1 MAEKYVYLFSEGKKE
16 LKNTLG
22 GKGANLAEM
31 TKLGFPIP
39 QGFTITCQACLEY
52 FNNPKFLEEITP
64 KVEASLKNLEKLAR
78 KKFGDISD
86 PLLVSVRSGA
96 PMSMPG
102 MMDTVL
108 NLGLTE
114 ENLKGLAKK
123 TGNER
128 FALDAYRRFI
138 QMFGDVVMGIDHDD
152 FEHILHEVKSKVG
165 ENTQD
170 TDLTIDNLKEIIK
183 KYKVL
188 YKEKIGEE
196 FPDDPKE
203 QLYKAIRAVFD
214 SWNSDRAVYYRKF
227 NRIPNF
233 GTAVNVQQMVFG
245 NMGDTSLTGVA
256 FTRDPATGEKVK
268 FGEYLTNA
276 QGEDVVA
283 GIRTPKKFIDMK
295 EEFPK
300 IHAELSEIMDKLED
314 HYKDMQDIEFT
325 AQEGKLFL
333 LQTRTGKRTAL
344 AMVKIAIDMMHE
356 GYITKEEA
364 ILRVDADKLT
374 NLLFKRIDDKA
385 EYELLTTGINASPG
399 AVSGQ
404 IVFEPE
410 DAETWTE
417 AGKHVILVRPET
429 KPDDIHGLMASEGVL
444 TQHGG
449 KTSHAAVVARGM
461 GKPAVCGAAEIF
473 IDVKKKFFRIRDH
486 EFKEGDVITIDGS
499 SGQVVKGEAP
509 LLEPEISGEFD
520 EMLHM
525 ADEIRKLGVYANS
538 ETIPDTKNA
547 VKFGAEGI
555 GLARTEHMFMAPE
568 RLPVVQEMI
577 MSKSTDER
585 KKALAKIKPMQKE
598 DFKGIFRLM
607 DGKPVII
614 RLLDPPLH
622 EFLPN
627 FTEIT
632 TEVALL
638 RFRLNSGED
647 VKAELKEKEK
657 MLELVSGLHESNPM
671 LGLRGCR
678 LGLTW
683 PEIND
688 MQVEAIFEAAVELKK
703 EGIEVIPE
711 VMIPLI
717 GFISELKPVKEELV
731 KTADKIIKDS
741 GVELHYKFGTM
752 IEIPRAALTAG
763 EIAEEAEFF
772 SFGTNDLTQMTLGFS
787 RDDAEGKFIPLYL
800 EKGILAVNPFA
811 AIDQTGVGKLMKM
824 AVNDGRGTRPDLD
837 VGICGEHGGEPSSVE
852 FCHRIGLNYVSCSPF
867 RIPVARLAAAQA
879 QIRTPRDFTTRKSHK

>member
-1 MAEKYVYLFSEGKKE
+1 MAKEKFVYMFSEGSKE

-39 QGFTITCQACLEY
+39 QGFTITCQACLEF

-64 KVEASLKNLEKLAR
+64 KIEEALKNLEKLAG
-78 KKFGDISD
+78 KKFGDKND

-114 ENLKGLAKK
+114 ENLKGLSKK

-152 FEHILHEVKSKVG
+152 FEHILSGVKEEIGKDAK
-165 ENTQD
+165 D
-170 TDLTIDNLKEIIK
+170 TDMNIDHLKELIK
-183 KYKVL
+183 KYKAL
-188 YKEKIGEE
+188 YKEKIGED
-196 FPDDPKE
+196 FPDNPKE

-245 NMGDTSLTGVA
+245 NMGDSSLTGVA
-256 FTRDPATGEKVK
+256 FTRDPATGEKHHM
-268 FGEYLTNA
+268 GEYLTNA

-283 GIRTPKKFIDMK
+283 GIRTPKKFNEME

-300 IHAELSEIMDKLED
+300 VFEELTGLMQKLEN
-314 HYKDMQDIEFT
+314 HYTDMQDIEFT
-325 AQEGKLFL
+325 VQEGNLYL

-344 AMVKIAIDMMHE
+344 SMVKIAMDMMHE
-356 GYITKEEA
+356 ELITKEEA
-364 ILRVDADKLT
+364 ILRIDAEKLT
-374 NLLFKRIDDKA
+374 GLLFKRIDDKA

-399 AVSGQ
+399 AVTGQ
-404 IVFEPE
+404 VVFEPE
-410 DAETWTE
+410 DAETWTNQ
-417 AGKHVILVRPET
+417 GKKVILVRPET
-429 KPDDIHGLMASEGVL
+429 KPDDIHGLMAAEGVL
-444 TQHGG
+444 TVHGG

-461 GKPAVCGAAEIF
+461 GKPAVCGASAIF
-473 IDVKKKFFRIRDH
+473 IDVKKKFFRVNEQ

-499 SGQVVKGEAP
+499 NGQVVKGEAP

-520 EMLHM
+520 ELLTM

-568 RLPVVQEMI
+568 RLPVVREMI

-585 KKALAKIKPMQKE
+585 KKALEKIKPMQKE

-627 FTEIT
+627 FTEVT

-638 RFRLNSGED
+638 RHRLNAGEN

-717 GFISELKPVKEELV
+717 GFISELKPVKKEL
-731 KTADKIIKDS
+731 KKIADKIIKES
-741 GVELHYKFGTM
+741 GVDLHYKFGTM

-800 EKGILAVNPFA
+800 EKGILANNPFA
-811 AIDQTGVGKLMKM
+811 AVDQIGVGKLMKM
-824 AVNDGRGTRPDLD
+824 AIKEGRETRPDLD

-852 FCHRIGLNYVSCSPF
+852 FCHKINLNYVSCSPF

-879 QIRTPRDFTTRKSHK
+879 QIKFPREFCSRK

>member
-1 MAEKYVYLFSEGKKE
+1 MAEKYVYMFSEGSKE

-31 TKLGFPIP
+31 TKLKIPIP
-39 QGFTITCQACLEY
+39 QGFTITCQACLE
-52 FNNPKFLEEITP
+52 FFKNPKFLEEITP
-64 KVEASLKNLEKLAR
+64 KVEAALKNLEKLAG
-78 KKFGDISD
+78 KKFNDNED

-114 ENLKGLAKK
+114 KNLEALVKK

-152 FEHILHEVKSKVG
+152 FEHILQEVKSKIG
-165 ENTQD
+165 SNAKD
-170 TDLTIDNLKEIIK
+170 TDLTIPHLREIIQ
-183 KYKVL
+183 KYKIL
-188 YKEKIGEE
+188 YKEKIGED
-196 FPDDPKE
+196 FPDNPKE
-203 QLYKAIRAVFD
+203 QLYKSIRAVFD
-214 SWNSDRAVYYRKF
+214 SWNSPRAVYYRKF

-233 GTAVNVQQMVFG
+233 GTAVNIQQMVFG
-245 NMGDTSLTGVA
+245 NMGNTSLTGVA
-256 FTRDPATGEKVK
+256 FTRDPATGEKQ
-268 FGEYLTNA
+268 FMGEYLTNA

-283 GIRTPKKFIDMK
+283 GIRTPKKLSDME
-295 EEFPK
+295 EEFP
-300 IHAELSEIMDKLED
+300 ATYTELTTLMEKLEN

-325 AQEGKLFL
+325 VQEGNLYL
-333 LQTRTGKRTAL
+333 LQTRNGKRTPV
-344 AMVKIAIDMMHE
+344 AMVKIAIDMMKE
-356 GYITKEEA
+356 ELITKEEA

-374 NLLFKRIDDKA
+374 GLLFKRIDEKST
-385 EYELLTTGINASPG
+385 YELLTKGINASPG

-410 DAETWTE
+410 DAETWSNQ
-417 AGKHVILVRPET
+417 GKKVILVRPET

-444 TQHGG
+444 TVHGG

-461 GKPAVCGAAEIF
+461 GKPAVCGASDLF
-473 IDVKKKFFRIRDH
+473 IDVKKKLFRVNNQV
-486 EFKEGDVITIDGS
+486 FKEGDVITIDGS
-499 SGQVVKGEAP
+499 TGLVVKGAAP

-520 EMLHM
+520 ELLAM

-547 VKFGAEGI
+547 IKFGAEGI

-568 RLPVVQEMI
+568 RLPVVREMI
-577 MSKSTDER
+577 IAKSTDER
-585 KKALAKIKPMQKE
+585 KKALEKIKPMQKE
-598 DFKGIFRLM
+598 DFKGIFRIM
-607 DGKPVII
+607 AGKPVII

-622 EFLPN
+622 EFLPDY
-627 FTEIT
+627 TSIT
-632 TEVALL
+632 TEVSLL
-638 RFRLNSGED
+638 RYRVKNGED
-647 VKAELKEKEK
+647 VKAELEEKEK

-678 LGLTW
+678 LGLKW

-703 EGIEVIPE
+703 EGVEVYPE

-717 GFISELKPVKEELV
+717 GFISELKPVKEGL
-731 KTADKIIKDS
+731 KKIADRIIRES
-741 GVELHYKFGTM
+741 GVELHYMFGTM
-752 IEIPRAALTAG
+752 IEIPRAALTAD
-763 EIAEEAEFF
+763 EIAQEAEFF

-787 RDDAEGKFIPLYL
+787 RDDAEGKFIPFYL
-800 EKGILAVNPFA
+800 EKGILEENPFA
-811 AIDQTGVGKLMKM
+811 SLDQIGVGKLMKM
-824 AVNDGRGTRPDLD
+824 GVKEGRNTRPDLEI
-837 VGICGEHGGEPSSVE
+837 GICGEHGGDPASVE
-852 FCHRIGLNYVSCSPF
+852 FCHKIGLNYVSCSPF
-867 RIPVARLAAAQA
+867 RIPVARLSAAQA
-879 QIRTPRDFTTRKSHK
+879 QILFPRE